1 MGGTRN
7 YDKVGNAG
15 SGRKQCRH
23 RLKRLA
29 QPFAMESGG
38 LQIITESVAMAMAML
53 SIRGAHKNN

>member
-15 SGRKQCRH
+15 SGRKQGR

-29 QPFAMESGG
+29 QLFAMGSGS
-38 LQIITESVAMAMAML
+38 LQS
-53 SIRGAHKNN
+53 K